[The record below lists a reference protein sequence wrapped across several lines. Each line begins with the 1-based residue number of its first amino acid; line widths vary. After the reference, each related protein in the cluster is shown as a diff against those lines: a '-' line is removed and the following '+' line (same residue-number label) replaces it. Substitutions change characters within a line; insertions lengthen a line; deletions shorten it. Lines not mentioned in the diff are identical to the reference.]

1 MSFVLS
7 PELQITMSNKMES
20 NASKEQIIHNQSQ
33 GRPGEYSRPAFCD
46 SPQGGC
52 RLSVIVPVYNMA
64 SDARLSYCMN
74 SLLHQTITDY
84 EVIAV
89 DDASTDES
97 AAILK
102 DMEVHHSDVLRVI
115 CCKENHR
122 QGGAKN
128 RGLEVARGEWV
139 AFIDADDWV
148 VPNYFEQLLKK
159 AEKTGADCVGTD
171 YCIVTEHTMT
181 PGPVVANSSPE
192 QTGILDDQ
200 KRRLLILD
208 SGSLC
213 VKIYRREIVIDC
225 PSRFPEGIFYED
237 NAIANT
243 WIMRMKHY
251 EYVPGPLYY
260 YYQHE
265 DSTVHTV
272 TRKRLE
278 DRLAAGRIMLEEA
291 KRYGFLERYRPE
303 LEYSFT
309 VLFYKNTLFSA
320 LQGMKEKG
328 VYAFVSALVGEIKEN
343 FPDFQKNIYYQE
355 RTDAEEKRLIRLQMK
370 SPLLFYVYYRLLWM
384 YRHWRYGQQ

>member
-1 MSFVLS
+1 MPL
-7 PELQITMSNKMES
+7 PELQNTMQNNAELK
-20 NASKEQIIHNQSQ
+20 ASKEQLADNRSQ
-33 GRPGEYSRPAFCD
+33 GRPGEYSRPAFSDPDKCA
-46 SPQGGC
+46 GC

-74 SLLHQTITDY
+74 SLLHQTIPDY
-84 EVIAV
+84 EIIAV

-97 AAILK
+97 AAILR
-102 DMEVHHSDVLRVI
+102 DLEVHHSDVLRVI

-128 RGLEVARGEWV
+128 RGLEAARGEWI

-148 VPNYFEQLLKK
+148 VPDYFERLLQK
-159 AEKTGADCVGTD
+159 AEETGADCVGTD
-171 YCIVTEHTMT
+171 YCIVGEHTMV
-181 PGPVVANSSPE
+181 PGTVVPNSSPE

-213 VKIYRREIVIDC
+213 VKIYRREIVVDC
-225 PSRFPEGIFYED
+225 PSRFPEDIFYED

-243 WIMRMKHY
+243 WILRMKHY

-272 TRKRLE
+272 TAKRLE
-278 DRLAAGRIMLEEA
+278 DRLTAGRIMLQEA
-291 KRYGFLERYRPE
+291 KRYGFLEQYRPE

-320 LQGMKEKG
+320 MQEMKEKG
-328 VYAFVSALVGEIKEN
+328 VYRFASSLAAQMKET
-343 FPDFQKNIYYQE
+343 FPDFEKNPYYQE
-355 RTDAEEKRLIRLQMK
+355 RTDAEEKRMMHLQMK
-370 SPLLFYVYYRLLWM
+370 SPMLFYVYYRLLWK
-384 YRHWRYGQQ
+384 YRHWRYGRQ

>member
-1 MSFVLS
+1 MPL
-7 PELQITMSNKMES
+7 PELQNTMQNNAELK
-20 NASKEQIIHNQSQ
+20 ASKEQLADNRSQ
-33 GRPGEYSRPAFCD
+33 GRPGEYSRPAFSDPDKCA
-46 SPQGGC
+46 GC

-74 SLLHQTITDY
+74 SLLHQTIPDY
-84 EVIAV
+84 EIIAV

-97 AAILK
+97 AAILR
-102 DMEVHHSDVLRVI
+102 DLEVHHSDVLHVI

-128 RGLEVARGEWV
+128 RGLEAARGEWI

-148 VPNYFEQLLKK
+148 VPDYFERLLQK
-159 AEKTGADCVGTD
+159 AEETGADCVGTD
-171 YCIVTEHTMT
+171 YCIVGEHTMA
-181 PGPVVANSSPE
+181 PGTVVPNSSPE

-213 VKIYRREIVIDC
+213 VKIYRREIVVDC
-225 PSRFPEGIFYED
+225 PSRFPEDIFYED

-243 WIMRMKHY
+243 WILRMKHY

-272 TRKRLE
+272 TAKRLE
-278 DRLAAGRIMLEEA
+278 DRLTAGRIMLQEA
-291 KRYGFLERYRPE
+291 KRYGFLEQYRPE

-320 LQGMKEKG
+320 MQEMREKG
-328 VYAFVSALVGEIKEN
+328 VYRFVSSLAAQMKET
-343 FPDFQKNIYYQE
+343 FPDFEKNPYYQE
-355 RTDAEEKRLIRLQMK
+355 RTDAEEKRMMHLQMK
-370 SPLLFYVYYRLLWM
+370 SPMLFYVYYRLLWK
-384 YRHWRYGQQ
+384 YRHWRYGRQ

>member
-1 MSFVLS
+1 MPL
-7 PELQITMSNKMES
+7 PELQNTMQNNAELK
-20 NASKEQIIHNQSQ
+20 ASKEQLADNRSQ
-33 GRPGEYSRPAFCD
+33 GRPGEYSRPAFSDPDKCA
-46 SPQGGC
+46 GC

-74 SLLHQTITDY
+74 SLLHQTIPDY
-84 EVIAV
+84 EIIAV

-97 AAILK
+97 AAILR
-102 DMEVHHSDVLRVI
+102 DLEVHHSDVLRVI

-128 RGLEVARGEWV
+128 RGLEAARGEWI

-148 VPNYFEQLLKK
+148 VPDYFERLLQK
-159 AEKTGADCVGTD
+159 AEETGADCVGTD
-171 YCIVTEHTMT
+171 YCIVGEHTMA
-181 PGPVVANSSPE
+181 PGTVVPNSSPE

-213 VKIYRREIVIDC
+213 VKIYRREIVVDC
-225 PSRFPEGIFYED
+225 PSRFPEDIFYED

-243 WIMRMKHY
+243 WILRMKHY

-272 TRKRLE
+272 TAKRLE
-278 DRLAAGRIMLEEA
+278 DRLTAGRIMLQEA
-291 KRYGFLERYRPE
+291 KRYGFLEQYRPE

-320 LQGMKEKG
+320 MQEMREKG
-328 VYAFVSALVGEIKEN
+328 VYRFVSSLAAQMKET
-343 FPDFQKNIYYQE
+343 FPDFEKNPYYQE
-355 RTDAEEKRLIRLQMK
+355 RTDAEEKRMMHLQMK
-370 SPLLFYVYYRLLWM
+370 SPMLFYVYYRLLWK
-384 YRHWRYGQQ
+384 YRHWRYGRQ

>member
-1 MSFVLS
+1 MPL
-7 PELQITMSNKMES
+7 PELQNTMQNNAELK
-20 NASKEQIIHNQSQ
+20 ASKEQLADNRSQ
-33 GRPGEYSRPAFCD
+33 GRPGEYSRPAFSDPDKCA
-46 SPQGGC
+46 GC

-74 SLLHQTITDY
+74 SLLHQTIPDY
-84 EVIAV
+84 EIIAV

-97 AAILK
+97 AAILR
-102 DMEVHHSDVLRVI
+102 DLEVHHSDVLRVI

-128 RGLEVARGEWV
+128 RGLEAARGEWI

-148 VPNYFEQLLKK
+148 VPDYFERLLQK
-159 AEKTGADCVGTD
+159 AEETGADCVGTD
-171 YCIVTEHTMT
+171 YCIVGEHTME
-181 PGPVVANSSPE
+181 PGTLVPNSSPE

-200 KRRLLILD
+200 KRRLLVLD

-213 VKIYRREIVIDC
+213 VKIYRREIVVDC
-225 PSRFPEGIFYED
+225 PSRFPEDIFYED

-243 WIMRMKHY
+243 WILRMKHY

-272 TRKRLE
+272 TAKRLE
-278 DRLAAGRIMLEEA
+278 DRLSAGRIMLQEA
-291 KRYGFLERYRPE
+291 KRYGFLEQYRPE

-320 LQGMKEKG
+320 MQEMKEKG
-328 VYAFVSALVGEIKEN
+328 VYRFVSSLAAQMKET
-343 FPDFQKNIYYQE
+343 FPDFEKNPYYQE
-355 RTDAEEKRLIRLQMK
+355 RTDAEEKRMMHLQMK
-370 SPLLFYVYYRLLWM
+370 SPMLFYVYYRLLWK
-384 YRHWRYGQQ
+384 YRHWRYGRQ